1 MAITLK
7 TDKKGLAIIDRAR
20 IHKSWSAL
28 AVAWCQEANVSV
40 STLKRF
46 RERKAIQKSSFIS
59 ICQAVGV
66 EDWER
71 VIAQPEVEPRAALP
85 SHGRQS
91 TVQRSTGQQSGQQP
105 GQQSGQRS
113 GQQSGQQPIGQ
124 QAQER
129 VEKSRQAS
137 DRVAQEILS
146 QLSHLDAQIEFV
158 DQVFV
163 ESPVE
168 NQLQL
173 IHQQVMPPLVQSVL
187 LSRRQ
192 RLHPYQ
198 RFDFGPNFLYYPLR
212 IEANVS
218 IIQILV
224 NG

>member
-59 ICQAVGV
+59 ICRAVGV
-66 EDWER
+66 EDWES
-71 VIAQPEVEPRAALP
+71 VIARPEIEQRAVLLP
-85 SHGRQS
+85 HGQQS
-91 TVQRSTGQQSGQQP
+91 AGQQSVQQSGQQP
-105 GQQSGQRS
+105 V
-113 GQQSGQQPIGQ
+113 GQQPVGQ
-124 QAQER
+124 QAKER
-129 VEKSRQAS
+129 VAKSKQAG

-158 DQVFV
+158 EQVFV

-168 NQLQL
+168 SQLQL
-173 IHQQVMPPLVQSVL
+173 IHQQIIPPLVQSVMP
-187 LSRRQ
+187 SRRQ
-192 RLHPYQ
+192 RLRPYQ
-198 RFDFGPNFLYYPLR
+198 RFDFRPNFLYYPLR